1 MNADKHV
8 ASAMLA
14 DSSNPGLLTDA
25 RELFALMRGQAHN
38 PLLEQWQ
45 LARQRKWQ
53 RSGWWARYG
62 IILICWLPSLAL
74 YYFFAS
80 FPFSN
85 PPDPE
90 NFAVPLMLGGGPLV
104 LLIGLLLP
112 LRLATMRT
120 LLMLI
125 GGLLGFAASFSGFR
139 LYSTDVEDAMVALSF
154 AVLIPLF
161 SYTLAGLFAALGH
174 GLDITSETGEARRD
188 QSAQDI
194 RLSLLGDRE
203 VLLAYLALHLPQLFR
218 RIAWLGWGVM
228 MVLVLS
234 TTSDFYNA
242 NLVLPPA
249 MLGAAVW
256 VSSQLAAC
264 VMLMLAALSIRL
276 QGSSGRSRL
285 SVLLLFIGA
294 QYGLALASCF
304 VMFEPG
310 READSY
316 CNNLNLGEKLLL
328 LSPLLLS
335 VPLSIALRRAA
346 DSAADLLA
354 LLGMLLSASI
364 VLVVLLPDLQYLSD
378 GYVASHQPEFML
390 SLLLPVMLLSG
401 LWLARYRAWVRTILL
416 VMPALLGAL
425 SLVILLALMFSM
437 SGGSL
442 PVLMQELVRSVAAYS
457 VGSVL
462 AVQSSIF
469 WGDWNS
475 LHEPLIEWWR
485 WPLHVALQFVV
496 IFVMYRLALQQ
507 VRAWRMNQ

>member
-1 MNADKHV
+1 MTAT
-8 ASAMLA
+8 
-14 DSSNPGLLTDA
+14 LLDDA

-45 LARQRKWQ
+45 LSRKRKWQ
-53 RSGWWARYG
+53 RSGWWTRYG
-62 IILICWLPSLAL
+62 ALILCWLPSLAL
-74 YYFFAS
+74 YFYFSS

-90 NFAVPLMLGGGPLV
+90 NFAVPLMLGSGPLV
-104 LLIGLLLP
+104 FLAGLMLP
-112 LRLATMRT
+112 LRLTTLRP

-139 LYSTDVEDAMVALSF
+139 LYTTDVGDAMVALSF

-161 SYTLAGLFAALGH
+161 SYTLAGLFTAIGH

-188 QSAQDI
+188 QAAQDI

-203 VLLAYLALHLPQLFR
+203 VLLAYLALHLPVLFR

-264 VMLMLAALSIRL
+264 VMLILAALSIRL

-304 VMFEPG
+304 VMFDPTHGSEYKISFVG
-310 READSY
+310 LWG
-316 CNNLNLGEKLLL
+316 CMLQ

-335 VPLSIALRRAA
+335 VPMAFALWRA
-346 DSAADLLA
+346 SEPAARLLA
-354 LLGMLLSASI
+354 RLGMLLSASI

-378 GYVASHQPEFML
+378 GYVASHQPDFLL

-401 LWLARYRAWVRTILL
+401 LWLARYKAWVRTFLL

-425 SLVILLALMFSM
+425 SLVILLFTMFSM
-437 SGGSL
+437 DTSGL
-442 PVLMQELVRSVAAYS
+442 PVFLQELGRSVAAYS

-475 LHEPLIEWWR
+475 LNEPLIEWWR